1 MANNVNRLE
10 KASPQTMAVA
20 TGPQISD
27 SPPSPKA
34 SDDKPA
40 IVVNVVINIGMTRLR
55 AA

>member
-1 MANNVNRLE
+1 MLE
-10 KASPQTMAVA
+10 KDRPQTMAVA
-20 TGPQISD
+20 TGPQMSD

-40 IVVNVVINIGMTRLR
+40 MVVSVVINMGMTRLR